1 MTLAKQKILFLCT
14 HNSARSQMAEGL
26 LRHFY
31 GDKYEVFS
39 AGTNPTSVHPLA
51 VKAMAEIGIDISKQ
65 YSKSIDVFSD
75 VDIALAVSVCRSSAK
90 TLCTLCASPMIM
102 GKPEVV
108 YVKLHKTK
116 HYLHHE
122 FSDPS
127 DVEGTEEEKLTAFRR
142 VRDEMKDW
150 IVQEFAN
157 LKLEE

>member
-1 MTLAKQKILFLCT
+1 
-14 HNSARSQMAEGL
+14 MAQGL

-51 VKAMAEIGIDISKQ
+51 IKVMAEIGIDISKE
-65 YSKSIDVFSD
+65 YSKSIDVFSN
-75 VDIALAVSVCRSSAK
+75 VDIDLAVSVCRSSSK
-90 TLCTLCASPMIM
+90 TVCALCASPLVM
-102 GKPEVV
+102 GRPEVV

-127 DVEGTEEEKLTAFRR
+127 EVEGTEEERRNAFRR
-142 VRDEMKDW
+142 VRDEIKDW
-150 IVQEFAN
+150 IIEEFAN
-157 LKLEE
+157 LKIES